1 MKGEY
6 FDKSFE
12 KYYFF
17 LNRPE
22 VVSNNRMPRRT
33 MSLSPGWRLG
43 ESFDGNPYPD
53 IHGNRND
60 EVELFLEKYVLPLQ
74 DSSSEYDSGKSSRF

>member
-1 MKGEY
+1 
-6 FDKSFE
+6 
-12 KYYFF
+12 
-17 LNRPE
+17 
-22 VVSNNRMPRRT
+22 

-74 DSSSEYDSGKSSRF
+74 DSSSEYDSGKKVPSDRF